1 MCCLSVICLVFLN
14 GSGEV
19 FVREPQKGAPFGGG
33 GGFEMCVAPFGG
45 RAHGSLRGAA
55 IWVYL
60 WLGVA
65 PGGMREGISPLASA
79 GLRRL
84 ATHTPKELITQEGN
98 SEYCLCFAFWFYC

>member
-1 MCCLSVICLVFLN
+1 M
-14 GSGEV
+14 
-19 FVREPQKGAPFGGG
+19 REPQKKERPSGEE
-33 GGFEMCVAPFGG
+33 GFEMCVAPFGG
-45 RAHGSLRGAA
+45 HAHGSLRDAA
-55 IWVYL
+55 IGVYL

-65 PGGMREGISPLASA
+65 PGGISPLASA